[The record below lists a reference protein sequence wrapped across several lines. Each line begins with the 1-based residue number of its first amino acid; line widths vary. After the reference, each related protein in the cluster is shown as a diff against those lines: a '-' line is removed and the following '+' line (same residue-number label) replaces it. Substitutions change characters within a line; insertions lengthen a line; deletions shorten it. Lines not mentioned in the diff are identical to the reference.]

1 MVAKLIRFDGC
12 PVVARFLKSREING
26 NSSKRIIRTEKFI
39 CYPSPAFTPI
49 CILDDPTRPVCR
61 PSGVC
66 PLLRSLSG
74 VKRTWVVAPHMS
86 AFDRF
91 CCRSQQ
97 RQLRDGWRELK
108 ELPAIRSLARM
119 VFLHCHRT
127 LHSLCKARLCDRRW
141 SDDQLCEPAEVL
153 RDCR

>member
-1 MVAKLIRFDGC
+1 MSALGQ
-12 PVVARFLKSREING
+12 
-26 NSSKRIIRTEKFI
+26 
-39 CYPSPAFTPI
+39 
-49 CILDDPTRPVCR
+49 
-61 PSGVC
+61 
-66 PLLRSLSG
+66 
-74 VKRTWVVAPHMS
+74 KRTCAVQNRMS
-86 AFDRF
+86 ALPPTTIAKADFLTRSCPHYPRKRTCAVQWVMSAVGRF